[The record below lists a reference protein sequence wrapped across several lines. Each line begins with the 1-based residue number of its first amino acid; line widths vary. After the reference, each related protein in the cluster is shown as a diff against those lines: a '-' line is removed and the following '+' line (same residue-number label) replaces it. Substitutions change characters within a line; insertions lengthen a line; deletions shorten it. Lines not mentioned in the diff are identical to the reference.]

1 MGIFVITGFKGET
14 LYILFVDLVILVL
27 SLSPSSSSG
36 LDQRSNC
43 LIWVQERL
51 LVGAIK
57 VLIGEGLKLYSILH
71 FANLSQLNRLVEL
84 SFDACDF
91 FEFILLL
98 PDLIVLSNAF
108 KVITFIGFTT
118 RVHWHRSW
126 GCLKGVE
133 SLGARSSGFSVKSV
147 LLIAEGAHQISRV
160 FLNFLFWGAHPSR
173 MVSWWNYS
181 KNFIGVINPIIL
193 LIKHLSFKVW
203 ICWIKK
209 VPFLVLHMSHNFFL
223 FGIKTE

>member
-43 LIWVQERL
+43 LIRVQERL

-84 SFDACDF
+84 SFDASDF
-91 FEFILLL
+91 LELILLL

-118 RVHWHRSW
+118 RVH
-126 GCLKGVE
+126 
-133 SLGARSSGFSVKSV
+133 
-147 LLIAEGAHQISRV
+147 
-160 FLNFLFWGAHPSR
+160 
-173 MVSWWNYS
+173 
-181 KNFIGVINPIIL
+181 
-193 LIKHLSFKVW
+193 
-203 ICWIKK
+203 
-209 VPFLVLHMSHNFFL
+209 
-223 FGIKTE
+223 